1 MSNPRKPEQTEDDPW
16 AEFLVEPVE
25 EKTNSSTGSGKPT
38 VRVTGGPREPP
49 KMPAMPSF
57 TPPPVVE
64 PTTPV
69 GEYDRSYVMP
79 VGPGDGRVDYSCL
92 YPMGAGVALGS
103 VGGGILNAVSR
114 LPKAKGALQGA
125 AFMAVSPRHVASCML
140 QARCIVLILSVLSLA
155 SLADERRHE
164 LHAVEND
171 ELLDVRFQLS
181 PCHFDG
187 RSRIHGQQAERPSK
201 QRMADGDDSWV
212 R

>member
-1 MSNPRKPEQTEDDPW
+1 MSKPRKPEQTEEDPW

-25 EKTNSSTGSGKPT
+25 EKTSSSTGSGKPT

-57 TPPPVVE
+57 TPPPVAE

-69 GEYDRSYVMP
+69 REYDRSYVMP
-79 VGPGDGRVDYSCL
+79 VGPGDGRVDYSCF

-125 AFMAVSPRHVASCML
+125 AFMAVSCLQRQTASHGCVLTAPLNDAVATCVHRTHSSH
-140 QARCIVLILSVLSLA
+140 SVLF
-155 SLADERRHE
+155 
-164 LHAVEND
+164 V
-171 ELLDVRFQLS
+171 
-181 PCHFDG
+181 
-187 RSRIHGQQAERPSK
+187 
-201 QRMADGDDSWV
+201 
-212 R
+212 